1 MTAIVVGLMDALS
14 DPRAFMSANK
24 QRDEKLKEMGIEESE
39 TSKAA
44 ATGGAKPAA
53 AEEEIK
59 RGNIRFVLAK
69 DCLVII
75 MNRIESQ
82 RK

>member
-1 MTAIVVGLMDALS
+1 MDALS

-24 QRDEKLKEMGIEESE
+24 QRDEKMKEMGIEETE

-44 ATGGAKPAA
+44 AVGASKPAP
-53 AEEEIK
+53 EEEIK
-59 RGNIRFVLAK
+59 RGSFPLLPPSFRHEVPTYA
-69 DCLVII
+69 
-75 MNRIESQ
+75 NRVSLRSLQ

>member
-1 MTAIVVGLMDALS
+1 MDALS

-24 QRDEKLKEMGIEESE
+24 QRDEKMKEMGIEESE

-59 RGNIRFVLAK
+59 RGKSFIYLSFAIIWT
-69 DCLVII
+69 VIW
-75 MNRIESQ
+75 
-82 RK
+82 